1 MKLSAHT
8 RIRGEGGLAIFVIL
22 LVLVGGG
29 VWFLYSSRA
38 SAEKDGRAF
47 ANEVVKKV
55 AVEYDAKYLNLV
67 LSPRAAVV
75 CMPSCRELL
84 ARRFREFG
92 PVTKPIET
100 TGDIQFTNKFF
111 EPRGT
116 FKARMTYPTMTVT
129 LDLLISRAISGWQID
144 EIIWGG
150 WEPVPGAAA
159 TPTPAAVMAPSP
171 SPTPTPT
178 PTPTPA
184 QTSSRKKKR
193 G

>member
-1 MKLSAHT
+1 M
-8 RIRGEGGLAIFVIL
+8 VIL

-29 VWFLYSSRA
+29 AWFLYSSRA

-55 AVEYDAKYLNLV
+55 VVEYDAKYLNLV

-100 TGDIQFTNKFF
+100 TGEIQFTNKFF

-116 FKARMTYPTMTVT
+116 FKAQMSYPTGTVT
-129 LDLLISRAISGWQID
+129 LELLISRAISGWLID
-144 EIIWGG
+144 EINMG
-150 WEPVPGAAA
+150 WIPAPGPAP
-159 TPTPAAVMAPSP
+159 TPTPAPAMAPSP
-171 SPTPTPT
+171 SPTPI

-184 QTSSRKKKR
+184 QARKKKR